1 MPPKPIDIGA
11 DGWVVRNLLLYGN
24 SCVPQ
29 IAIRVAKKHYGE
41 GWKEALESLLTTHVQ
56 ARSHTDDTVILRKG
70 TVYKNMWVAERVME

>member
-24 SCVPQ
+24 SCVPKD
-29 IAIRVAKKHYGE
+29 AIRVMKKYYGDA
-41 GWKEALESLLTTHVQ
+41 WKETLEQILTAHVQ

-70 TVYKNMWVAERVME
+70 TVYKTMWIAERMME

>member
-24 SCVPQ
+24 SCVPND
-29 IAIRVAKKHYGE
+29 AIRVMKKYHGE

-70 TVYKNMWVAERVME
+70 TVVKNMWIAERMME